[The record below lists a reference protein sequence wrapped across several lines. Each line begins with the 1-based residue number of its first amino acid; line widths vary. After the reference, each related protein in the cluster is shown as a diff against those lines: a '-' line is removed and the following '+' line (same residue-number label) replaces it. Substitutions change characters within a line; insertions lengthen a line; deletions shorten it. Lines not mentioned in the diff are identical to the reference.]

1 MKCIKF
7 LMVLAVMVSA
17 MSFNAKAQNKKKAIA
32 EVKYSVYL
40 HCDDEKKKA
49 EAIVPTIKG
58 IRDLKLSVEE
68 QSMWIKYDSNK
79 LPTEKLVEELKKKGY
94 IVKLWKPGEQP
105 IIPENAHDHGHGHS
119 HEGHNHSH
127 DKHDHKHDHKHNEH
141 NHNHKH

>member
-1 MKCIKF
+1 
-7 LMVLAVMVSA
+7 MVLAVMVSA
-17 MSFNAKAQNKKKAIA
+17 VSFNAKAQNKKKAIA

-68 QSMWIKYDSNK
+68 QSMWIKYDTSK

-105 IIPENAHDHGHGHS
+105 IIPDNAGDHGHG
-119 HEGHNHSH
+119 
-127 DKHDHKHDHKHNEH
+127 HDHKHDHKHEHEH
-141 NHNHKH
+141 NHNH